1 MQIAMRSLKLWVI
14 GLGAFAGTQPA
25 FSQGGF
31 IKHYGAEQAGHGALA
46 KAIKPVLGGYLF
58 FCDQISS
65 DGFQRTHASIRRL
78 DLEGNEL
85 TFIDLFNG
93 FDVQANFGLVDPVI
107 SLLDTAFAV
116 TIGSHTTGYGFRNS
130 IYLFDLFGNRT
141 DSILLAQNNPADS
154 IGTISRNLAV
164 RSLSGYYAVGI
175 VDSVAQQAP
184 GPQTIVWKIDGS
196 GQVAWQKEFG
206 LDGQS
211 HAGISI
217 EEYMGNGV
225 AVYGYRGQP
234 SAPLDANFL
243 LRVDSNGT
251 ELWRRYFGNRS
262 SASYGVVKQ
271 TNDGDL
277 ITWCTYR
284 EIDYPSYEWAQL
296 MITRWTPDGDI
307 VWQKK
312 SHYGFGTASLNLAVL
327 PDNSMIGSC
336 GLNWDGGLCK
346 FAPNGDS
353 LWTRTFRPFIGVGE
367 VGMWDVEP
375 TPDGGFIACGEMSQS
390 MNDPNPG
397 LYTVFIV
404 KTDSFGCVVPG
415 CQNIDTEIYELELH
429 DKLVLAPNPAH
440 DRVRFE
446 LPLPGGYPLVGTVQ
460 AILLD
465 AQGKEVLRN
474 TIGNTG
480 IGLNGSLDVS
490 VLPSGMYFLHLM
502 DAEKWLAGGNVVV
515 E

>member
-1 MQIAMRSLKLWVI
+1 MRALTLWAL
-14 GLGAFAGTQPA
+14 GLGMFAGTLPA

-31 IKHYGAEQAGHGALA
+31 MKHYGTEQEGYGALA
-46 KAIKPVLGGYLF
+46 KAIRPVLGGYLF
-58 FCDQISS
+58 FCDQNSS
-65 DGFQRTHASIRRL
+65 DGFNQTHASVRRL
-78 DLEGNEL
+78 DMDGNEL
-85 TFIDLFNG
+85 SFVDLFHERN
-93 FDVQANFGLVDPVI
+93 VRANFGHVDPFVKMA
-107 SLLDTAFAV
+107 DTAFAV
-116 TIGSHTTGYGFRNS
+116 PVVDNSTGYRFRNTIFFFNVEGELIDS
-130 IYLFDLFGNRT
+130 LLIAQNDPS
-141 DSILLAQNNPADS
+141 DSIV
-154 IGTISRNLAV
+154 TITRNIAL
-164 RSLSGYYAVGI
+164 RTSNGYYVVGAN
-175 VDSVAQQAP
+175 DSLVQELDT
-184 GPQTIVWKIDGS
+184 QTIIWKIDGS
-196 GQVAWQKEFG
+196 GEILWQKEFG
-206 LDGQS
+206 LDSQT
-211 HAGISI
+211 HEGISI
-217 EEYMGNGV
+217 EEYMGNGI

-234 SAPLDANFL
+234 FYPLDANFL

-251 ELWRRYFGNRS
+251 ELWRRYFGNRAR
-262 SASYGVVKQ
+262 ASYGVVKQ

-284 EIDYPSYEWAQL
+284 ELDYPTYEWAQL

-312 SHYGFGTASLNLAVL
+312 SHYGFGTASLDLAVL

-353 LWTRTFRPFIGVGE
+353 LWTRTFRPFIGVGS

-375 TPDGGFIACGEMSQS
+375 TPDGGFIACGEISQS

-415 CQNIDTEIYELELH
+415 CQNIDTEVYELELH

-440 DRVRFE
+440 DKVGFE
-446 LPLPGGYPLVGTVQ
+446 LPLPDGYPLQGTVQ

-480 IGLNGSLDVS
+480 LGLNGNLDVS
-490 VLPSGMYFLHLM
+490 GLPSGMYFLHLR
-502 DAEKWLAGGNVVV
+502 DGEKGLAGGKVIV

>member
-1 MQIAMRSLKLWVI
+1 MWAL
-14 GLGAFAGTQPA
+14 GLGMFAGTLPA

-31 IKHYGAEQAGHGALA
+31 IKHYGTEQAGYGALA
-46 KAIKPVLGGYLF
+46 GAIRSVPDGYLF
-58 FCDQISS
+58 FCDQNSS
-65 DGFQRTHASIRRL
+65 DGFHRTHASIRRL

-85 TFIDLFNG
+85 SFVDLFNG
-93 FDVQANFGLVDPVI
+93 RDVQANFGRVDAVI
-107 SLLDTAFAV
+107 SLSDTAFAV
-116 TIGSHTTGYGFRNS
+116 PVVDNSTGYRYRNTIFYCNS
-130 IYLFDLFGNRT
+130 NGILT
-141 DSILLAQNNPADS
+141 DSLVIAQNNPADS
-154 IGTISRNLAV
+154 IVTITRNIAP
-164 RSLSGYYAVGI
+164 SPSSGYYVVGA
-175 VDSVAQQAP
+175 VDSLSQELDTH
-184 GPQTIVWKIDGS
+184 TIIWKINGS
-196 GQVAWQKEFG
+196 GQVVWQKEFG
-206 LDGQS
+206 LGSQT
-211 HAGISI
+211 HEGISI

-234 SAPLDANFL
+234 FAPLDANFL

-251 ELWRRYFGNRS
+251 ELWRRYFGNRAR
-262 SASYGVVKQ
+262 ASYGVVKQ

-284 EIDYPSYEWAQL
+284 ELDYPTYEWAQL

-312 SHYGFGTASLNLAVL
+312 SHYGFGTASLDLAVL

-353 LWTRTFRPFIGVGE
+353 LWTRTFRPFIGVGS

-375 TPDGGFIACGEMSQS
+375 TPDGGFIACGEISQS

-415 CQNIDTEIYELELH
+415 CQNIDTEVYELELH

-440 DRVRFE
+440 DKVRFE
-446 LPLPGGYPLVGTVQ
+446 LPLPDGYPLQGTVQ

-480 IGLNGSLDVS
+480 LGLNGNLDVS
-490 VLPSGMYFLHLM
+490 GLPSGTYFLHLR
-502 DAEKWLAGGNVVV
+502 DGEKWLAGGKVIV

>member
-1 MQIAMRSLKLWVI
+1 MRSLKLWVM

-25 FSQGGF
+25 FAQGGF
-31 IKHYGAEQAGHGALA
+31 IKHYGTEQAGYGALA
-46 KAIKPVLGGYLF
+46 KAIRPIPGGYLF
-58 FCDQISS
+58 LCDQNSS
-65 DGFQRTHASIRRL
+65 DGFNRTHASIRRL
-78 DLEGNEL
+78 GLEGNEL
-85 TFIDLFNG
+85 SFLDLFHG
-93 FDVQANFGLVDPVI
+93 RDLQANFGHVDAVI
-107 SLLDTAFAV
+107 SLSSTLFAV
-116 TIGSHTTGYGFRNS
+116 PVVDHSVGFSYRNTIYIFNTQ
-130 IYLFDLFGNRT
+130 GNLT
-141 DSILLAQNNPADS
+141 DSLLIEQNDPLDSIL
-154 IGTISRNLAV
+154 TISRNIA
-164 RSLSGYYAVGI
+164 RSTYGDTYVVGSI
-175 VDSVAQQAP
+175 DSSFHAHQVNAM
-184 GPQTIVWKIDGS
+184 IWKINDS
-196 GQVAWQKEFG
+196 DQVVWEKDFG
-206 LDGQS
+206 IDNQS
-211 HAGISI
+211 HTGISV

-251 ELWRRYFGNRS
+251 ELWRRYFGNRA

-284 EIDYPSYEWAQL
+284 EIDYPTYEWAQL

-312 SHYGFGTASLNLAVL
+312 SHYGFGTASLDLAVL

-367 VGMWDVEP
+367 VGMWNVEP
-375 TPDGGFIACGEMSQS
+375 TPDGGFIACGEITQS

-446 LPLPGGYPLVGTVQ
+446 LPLPDGYPLAGTVQ

-465 AQGKEVLRN
+465 AQGKEVVRN
-474 TIGNTG
+474 PIGSTG
-480 IGLNGSLDVS
+480 LGLSGNLDVS
-490 VLPSGMYFLHLM
+490 GLLSGMYYLHLR
-502 DAEKWLAGGNVVV
+502 DGQKWLAGGKVIV